1 MHTEILTFKSHHVI
15 NISISVSG
23 YCISICSGS
32 CDVYSFFVQTAGIS
46 EAHKND
52 TTGLL
57 LQAVKW
63 QHDIIDM
70 ARPAHLE

>member
-46 EAHKND
+46 EAHKNAV
-52 TTGLL
+52 L

-63 QHDIIDM
+63 QHAIIDM